1 LTMSLER
8 FHRAQENVWSG
19 YATALQEIRAGAKR
33 SHWIWY
39 IFPQLD
45 GVGSSA
51 TSRLCAIS
59 GPGEA
64 EELLQHPVLGPRL
77 LRRAEASWL
86 SKAGPSIFSA

>member
-1 LTMSLER
+1 LRRRPHLSR
-8 FHRAQENVWSG
+8 FVQAQRRDYEH
-19 YATALQEIRAGAKR
+19 ALSELQGCRKR
-33 SHWIWY
+33 SHWTWY